1 MAGQRTLNPR
11 IMVRIHAPEPI
22 GARAEPRLRRGRA
35 GQLLDRDDGGRPV
48 SGPDESNTED
58 ESTAR
63 WPRLRRFLKA
73 LSAPPPSAQ
82 SFAPFARAARTYPF
96 EYMDSKLPYPLR
108 VACLASPGHV
118 LSVPFLPWPVSQPLE
133 NVPEDSELLR
143 VYRLWGGD
151 VDGGPTTTA
160 PFSRF
165 VGTAG
170 SDHRR
175 SCPWF
180 QGAVGPTLAFE
191 LSWLLPTLA
200 LAGGDRVVVDRF
212 ARYISLL
219 RVTEEGVRAGIA
231 IPLEGD
237 RSVSDARSPRALES
251 LNRFSVSVE
260 ESVAGQPPDLVPHLG
275 ARGR

>member
-1 MAGQRTLNPR
+1 MRRNQRGPRRASASGAGP
-11 IMVRIHAPEPI
+11 
-22 GARAEPRLRRGRA
+22 A
-35 GQLLDRDDGGRPV
+35 GQLLDRGDGGPLV
-48 SGPDESNTED
+48 SRTDESSTRD

-96 EYMDSKLPYPLR
+96 EYLDSKLPYPLR
-108 VACLASPGHV
+108 IALLASPGHV
-118 LSVPFLPWPVSQPLE
+118 LSVPFFPWSVSQPFE
-133 NVPEDSELLR
+133 DVPDESELLK

-151 VDGGPTTTA
+151 VDDGPTTTA

-170 SDHRR
+170 RDHRR

-212 ARYISLL
+212 ARYISLF

-231 IPLEGD
+231 IPFDGKERLGFETG
-237 RSVSDARSPRALES
+237 RPRALEV

-260 ESVAGQPPDLVPHLG
+260 ESVAGQPPDLIPHLG